1 MNRLRTVLAAG
12 AAVVVVVAVVVALTA
27 DGTPTR
33 PVSALF
39 SQTPALYPG
48 NQVQVLGMPVGTVTA
63 VDPRPDGVLVKMQVD
78 DNVTLP
84 ADAQA
89 YLQAPQVVNDRSVQ
103 LSAYRG
109 GPVMAVGAVIPP
121 SRTHVP
127 LAVDQ
132 VLANLDSLFNALGPT
147 ASSSD
152 GVLTTLV
159 ATLNRDLAGLGPA
172 IHATI
177 TSAGAAAGGLAA
189 DSPGLAG
196 TLAQLRPFV
205 TAAAADSREYQA
217 FSANLAA
224 AAVELNSQRSALAG
238 TLGDLQQT
246 LGQLTTF
253 VQANQANLGSS
264 LDNLDTATS
273 AVAAKEQDLASILR
287 VAPLALQNLDNA
299 IVKTPTAVDPQVPFL
314 QTRVDFVHGTRT
326 YNNDLCGATA
336 LARAYH
342 FGDLMAG
349 NVVAQLLGPGNN
361 PSTSMNLP
369 CFFDQAA
376 QNVGEPPGSPS
387 IDLSLAGMLTAGGK

>member
-1 MNRLRTVLAAG
+1 M
-12 AAVVVVVAVVVALTA
+12 
-27 DGTPTR
+27 
-33 PVSALF
+33 
-39 SQTPALYPG
+39 
-48 NQVQVLGMPVGTVTA
+48 
-63 VDPRPDGVLVKMQVD
+63 
-78 DNVTLP
+78 
-84 ADAQA
+84 
-89 YLQAPQVVNDRSVQ
+89 
-103 LSAYRG
+103 
-109 GPVMAVGAVIPP
+109 
-121 SRTHVP
+121 
-127 LAVDQ
+127 
-132 VLANLDSLFNALGPT
+132 
-147 ASSSD
+147 
-152 GVLTTLV
+152 
-159 ATLNRDLAGLGPA
+159 
-172 IHATI
+172 
-177 TSAGAAAGGLAA
+177 
-189 DSPGLAG
+189 
-196 TLAQLRPFV
+196 
-205 TAAAADSREYQA
+205 
-217 FSANLAA
+217 
-224 AAVELNSQRSALAG
+224 
-238 TLGDLQQT
+238 
-246 LGQLTTF
+246 
-253 VQANQANLGSS
+253 QANQANLGSS